1 MSRSFVE
8 SIAQKLRLIPNLD
21 RKETPLIQGPLRKFP
36 SPEQWDE
43 HVELDAEAWPKRI
56 ERNYS
61 LVPTTC
67 FNCESA
73 CGLLAYVDK

>member
-1 MSRSFVE
+1 MAKTFIE
-8 SIAQKLRLIPNLD
+8 NIAQKLRIISDLD
-21 RKETPLIQGPLRKFP
+21 REHARGSLQPLRKFP
-36 SPEQWDE
+36 SPDE
-43 HVELDAEAWPKRI
+43 WHNFTELDANAWPLRR

-73 CGLLAYVDK
+73 CGLLA

>member
-1 MSRSFVE
+1 MAKTFIE
-8 SIAQKLRLIPNLD
+8 NIAQKLRIIPDLD
-21 RKETPLIQGPLRKFP
+21 REHASGNQKPLRKFP
-36 SPEQWDE
+36 SPDE
-43 HVELDAEAWPKRI
+43 WHNFTELDANAWPLRL

-73 CGLLAYVDK
+73 CG